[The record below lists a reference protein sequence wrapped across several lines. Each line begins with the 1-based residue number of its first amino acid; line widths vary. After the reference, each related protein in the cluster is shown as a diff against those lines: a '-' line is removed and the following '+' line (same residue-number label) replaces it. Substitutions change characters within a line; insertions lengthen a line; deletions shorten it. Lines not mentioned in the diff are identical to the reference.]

1 MNIAVASGKG
11 GTGKTTVSVSLAL
24 SVSDPLVLLDCD
36 VEEPNSSIF
45 LGDTTGRQTETVTVP
60 VPVLDESKCTACGEC
75 GRFCEFNAIVCVGT
89 SVMVFP
95 ELCHSCGGC
104 IRVCPHGALHEEESP
119 VGELSF
125 CTISAGTGSNRAL
138 ILVEGVL
145 TIGKAMSPPVIRAVK
160 RKGAALAGTLSSEN
174 ARDVLTIMDSPPGTS
189 CPMTTT
195 VSDADVVILVT
206 EPTPFGLHD
215 LDLAVQTVRKMKLP
229 FGVVINRSDSGDD
242 RVREY
247 CKKESIPLLLEI
259 PEDRRIAEGYS
270 SGIPLVQAAPEYRE
284 QFARLARDAAY
295 LAGVVNDGRKHA

>member
-1 MNIAVASGKG
+1 MKIAVASGKG

-24 SVSDPLVLLDCD
+24 SVSDPVVLLDCD

-45 LGDTTGRQTETVTVP
+45 LGDTAGKHTEPVTVP

-125 CTISAGTGSNRAL
+125 CTIPAGNGNHREL

-145 TIGKAMSPPVIRAVK
+145 SIGKAMSPPVIRAVK
-160 RKGAALAGTLSSEN
+160 RKGAALAGKLSRN
-174 ARDVLTIMDSPPGTS
+174 GAHDVLTIMDSPPGTS

-215 LDLAVQTVRKMKLP
+215 LDLAVQTVRKTKLP

-242 RVREY
+242 RVHEY
-247 CKKESIPLLLEI
+247 CKRESIPLLLEI

-270 SGIPLVQAAPEYRE
+270 SGIPLVHAAPEYRE
-284 QFARLARDAAY
+284 QFARLARDAAS
-295 LAGVVNDGRKHA
+295 LAGTVNDGRKDA

>member
-1 MNIAVASGKG
+1 M
-11 GTGKTTVSVSLAL
+11 
-24 SVSDPLVLLDCD
+24 
-36 VEEPNSSIF
+36 
-45 LGDTTGRQTETVTVP
+45 RP
-60 VPVLDESKCTACGEC
+60 V
-75 GRFCEFNAIVCVGT
+75 CEFNAIVCVGT
-89 SVMVFP
+89 SVMSSRTLPFLRRLYP
-95 ELCHSCGGC
+95 GMS
-104 IRVCPHGALHEEESP
+104 PGALHEEESP

-247 CKKESIPLLLEI
+247 CKRNPFRFFWKFRKTAASPKDIP
-259 PEDRRIAEGYS
+259 
-270 SGIPLVQAAPEYRE
+270 PEYRSYRQRRNIGSNLPVSRGMPRILPE
-284 QFARLARDAAY
+284 W
-295 LAGVVNDGRKHA
+295 